1 MEMCYD
7 GALVMPSSCA
17 VMCEDEM
24 QYVDGGVN
32 PLPMRKEYLNK
43 TTCKTTAARFTA
55 ATGLSKMRIAKEIYA
70 HAVMYY
76 ASTTA
81 FVRYGVTLA
90 ATLGVAGAT
99 IDTCLLWIRKHANP
113 VDIGGDSAFRVK
125 VYNKIWDIF

>member
-7 GALVMPSSCA
+7 GVLVMPSSFA
-17 VMCEDEM
+17 VMDEREM
-24 QYVDGGVN
+24 QYVDGGVD
-32 PLPMRKEYLNK
+32 PLPMKRGYLNK
-43 TTCKTTAARFTA
+43 STCKTTAAKYTA

-76 ASTTA
+76 ASTA
-81 FVRYGVTLA
+81 ALVGYGVTLA
-90 ATLGVAGAT
+90 AALGVAGAAV
-99 IDTCLLWIRKHANP
+99 DTCLLWIRKHANP